1 MTKILVQDKIQ
12 STGKWCIAV
21 YSAVVEN
28 LSVKKSLC
36 IDLSY
41 RFEKLWISHPER
53 VPKITKIY
61 PEASILRTHAPGGTK
76 CGGSLPR
83 MWIRTRTKLTH
94 IAEDK
99 NIDTKLPALTV
110 CAWDFIGRLSFR
122 YTARD

>member
-1 MTKILVQDKIQ
+1 MN
-12 STGKWCIAV
+12 
-21 YSAVVEN
+21 AVVVEI
-28 LSVKKSLC
+28 LSGGRQ
-36 IDLSY
+36 SY
-41 RFEKLWISHPER
+41 EASTLL
-53 VPKITKIY
+53 KIY
-61 PEASILRTHAPGGTK
+61 AEASILRTHAPGGTK